1 MTLILNNDEIEQLL
15 TMDELVP
22 ALEDAYV
29 ELVEGR
35 GGNRRRSDIITPTTG
50 HKDGLY
56 ALKSMDGVIPKFG
69 IGAVRINSDI
79 LTFPESGGRM
89 RRVKYPA
96 APGGRYV
103 GLVLL
108 FSTENCE
115 PLAIFP
121 DGVMQRTRVGATNGL
136 AAKYLAREDAK
147 CVGILGSGWQAGT
160 QLTAICTVRDIETIR
175 CFSPNAENRI
185 AFSTEMSAT
194 LGVDVTPV
202 DTPELAVKGA
212 DVVMCASS
220 SIDNIFFEPWVEPGV
235 HLSSIK
241 RPEIETKAI
250 QRADKVVIHTRD
262 ATPMHIATK
271 GLELPE
277 RTEGQGWAM
286 TEAVDMARLTTLP
299 EIIAGKARGRTSD
312 EEVTCFLNNLGMGFQ
327 FAAAGAVVYRKAKET
342 GAGQDLPTDWFTE
355 DVHP

>member
-1 MTLILNNDEIEQLL
+1 M
-15 TMDELVP
+15 
-22 ALEDAYV
+22 
-29 ELVEGR
+29 
-35 GGNRRRSDIITPTTG
+35 
-50 HKDGLY
+50 
-56 ALKSMDGVIPKFG
+56 
-69 IGAVRINSDI
+69 
-79 LTFPESGGRM
+79 
-89 RRVKYPA
+89 
-96 APGGRYV
+96 
-103 GLVLL
+103 
-108 FSTENCE
+108 
-115 PLAIFP
+115 
-121 DGVMQRTRVGATNGL
+121 
-136 AAKYLAREDAK
+136 AREDAK

-160 QLTAICTVRDIETIR
+160 QLTAICAVRDIETIR
-175 CFSPNAENRI
+175 CFSPNAENRA

-194 LGVDVTPV
+194 LGVEVTPV

-220 SIDNIFFEPWVEPGV
+220 SIDNIFFAPWVEPGV

-262 ATPMHIATK
+262 ATPMHVATK

-286 TEAVDMARLTTLP
+286 TEAVDMATLTTLP

>member
-1 MTLILNNDEIEQLL
+1 MTLILSNDDVERLL
-15 TMDELVP
+15 SMTECLD

-29 ELVEGR
+29 ELAEGR
-35 GGNRRRSDIITPTTG
+35 GVTRVRSDCLTPTG
-50 HKDGLY
+50 REGAVY
-56 ALKSMDGVIPKFG
+56 GLKSMDGVLPKQG
-69 IGAVRINSDI
+69 IGAVRIGSDI
-79 LTFPESGGRM
+79 VTWPRQDGKL
-89 RRVKYPA
+89 RRVKVPA
-96 APGGRYV
+96 APNGRYV

-160 QLTAICTVRDIETIR
+160 QLTAICAVRDIETIR
-175 CFSPNAENRI
+175 CFSPDAEHRT

-202 DTPELAVKGA
+202 DTPESAVKGA

-220 SIDNIFFEPWVEPGV
+220 SIDNIFFEPWIEPGV

-299 EIIAGKARGRTSD
+299 EIIAGKAKGRTSD